1 MKKVVSILF
10 LLAFVITGFGAAF
23 DPVYRRVNAT
33 ASGIQDVIIAP
44 PPANT
49 FTIRG
54 LTNGLAYEVVVSD
67 GLKAEIIGGQYYL
80 YVDGADLIAAQPGVF
95 STPSDLTPYAL
106 ITYVDDQDDLKSDVG
121 HGHAISDVSGL
132 QTALD
137 GKASTSHTHVIADT
151 TGLQAALDGKSP
163 TSHNHDATYAA
174 IGHNHNGV
182 YATVSHTH
190 TTNDLSQVNSHLA
203 NLLSQIQALQAG
215 VRQEYST
222 NVTTASDGTY
232 TWTFPASFPSAPTVI
247 LSPVDNTSGIR
258 YDWKVTAIST
268 TSASVLITRRQD
280 QLISLLGL
288 NIGVNASQAATAI
301 HLHATR

>member
-23 DPVYRRVNAT
+23 DPVYRRVNST
-33 ASGIQDVIIAP
+33 GTGIQDVIMAA

-54 LTNGLAYEVVVSD
+54 LTNGVAYEVAISD
-67 GLKAEIIGGQYYL
+67 GMVAEDISGQWYIWVDL
-80 YVDGADLIAAQPGVF
+80 QGLMTDQPDIVAPAEHTHEMTDVDGLEEAMDEKA
-95 STPSDLTPYAL
+95 
-106 ITYVDDQDDLKSDVG
+106 DVG
-121 HGHAISDVSGL
+121 HGHAISDVTGL

-151 TGLQAALDGKSP
+151 AGLQTALDGKSP

-222 NVTTASDGTY
+222 NVTTGSDGTY
-232 TWTFPASFPSAPTVI
+232 TWTFPSSFPSAPTVI

-258 YDWKVTAIST
+258 YDWKVTAVST